1 MRVRVTRRRVGG
13 HDERGAAA
21 LEFGLVV
28 PVILM
33 LVFGIIQYGFMYWS
47 LQTAAATA
55 REAARSLI
63 VGTTETCTL
72 DRAEQLA
79 DNPAVG
85 GGSPVAVARY
95 FGTDGTATTGP
106 VEGGLVEV
114 EVSLTTLDLNMPFL
128 PLPDGGNVVQTA
140 EARVE
145 NVPPVPL
152 PCT

>member
-1 MRVRVTRRRVGG
+1 MLRPRS
-13 HDERGAAA
+13 DERGAAA

-28 PVILM
+28 PVVLM
-33 LVFGIIQYGFMYWS
+33 LIFGIIQYGFMYWS
-47 LQTAAATA
+47 LQTASATA

-63 VGTTETCTL
+63 VGTT
-72 DRAEQLA
+72 
-79 DNPAVG
+79 
-85 GGSPVAVARY
+85 S
-95 FGTDGTATTGP
+95 TAGP

-114 EVSLTTLDLNMPFL
+114 EVALTTLNLNMPFL

-140 EARVE
+140 RARVE

>member
-1 MRVRVTRRRVGG
+1 MI
-13 HDERGAAA
+13 
-21 LEFGLVV
+21 

-33 LVFGIIQYGFMYWS
+33 LIFGIIQYGFMYWS
-47 LQTAAATA
+47 LQTASATA

-79 DNPAVG
+79 QNPAVG

-95 FGTDGTATTGP
+95 FDSSGVPTTAP
-106 VEGGLVEV
+106 VEGGMVEV
-114 EVSLTTLDLNMPFL
+114 EVSLTTLNLNMPFL
-128 PLPDGGNVVQTA
+128 PLPDGGNVVQAA

>member
-1 MRVRVTRRRVGG
+1 VRRLSRRA
-13 HDERGAAA
+13 DERGAAA
-21 LEFGLVV
+21 LEFGLVI

-33 LVFGIIQYGFMYWS
+33 LIFGIIQYGFMYWS
-47 LQTAAATA
+47 LQTASATA

-63 VGTTETCTL
+63 VGTTEACTL
-72 DRAEQLA
+72 DRAEELA

-85 GGSPVAVARY
+85 GGAPVAVARY
-95 FGTDGTATTGP
+95 FDTTGAATTGP
-106 VEGGLVEV
+106 VQGGLVEV
-114 EVSLTTLDLNMPFL
+114 QVSLTTLDLNMPFL

-140 EARVE
+140 QARVE

>member
-1 MRVRVTRRRVGG
+1 MRTRGMGRRPE
-13 HDERGAAA
+13 ERGAAA

-28 PVILM
+28 PIVLM
-33 LVFGIIQYGFMYWS
+33 MIFGIIQYGFMYWS
-47 LQTAAATA
+47 LQTASATA

-63 VGTTETCTL
+63 VGTTEACTL
-72 DRAEQLA
+72 DRAEELA

-85 GGSPVAVARY
+85 GGAPVAVARY
-95 FGTDGTATTGP
+95 FDTSGTATMGP
-106 VEGGLVEV
+106 VEGGMVEV
-114 EVSLTTLDLNMPFL
+114 EVSLTTLNLNMPFL

-140 EARVE
+140 QARVE

>member
-1 MRVRVTRRRVGG
+1 MI
-13 HDERGAAA
+13 
-21 LEFGLVV
+21 

-33 LVFGIIQYGFMYWS
+33 LIFGIIQYGFMSRS
-47 LQTAAATA
+47 LQTASATA
-55 REAARSLI
+55 REAARSLL

-79 DNPAVG
+79 ENPAVG

-95 FGTDGTATTGP
+95 FDTSGAPTTVP
-106 VEGGLVEV
+106 VEGGMVEV
-114 EVSLTTLDLNMPFL
+114 EVSLTTLNLNMPFL

>member
-1 MRVRVTRRRVGG
+1 MRLLRRR
-13 HDERGAAA
+13 DDQRGAAA
-21 LEFGLVV
+21 LEFGLVI

-33 LVFGIIQYGFMYWS
+33 LIFGIIQYGFMYWS
-47 LQTAAATA
+47 LQTASATA

-63 VGTTETCTL
+63 VGTTEACTL
-72 DRAEQLA
+72 ARAEELA

-85 GGSPVAVARY
+85 GGAPVAVARY
-95 FGTDGTATTGP
+95 FDTTGAATTGP
-106 VEGGLVEV
+106 VEGGSVEV
-114 EVSLTTLDLNMPFL
+114 EVSLTTLNLSMPFL

-152 PCT
+152 PCS

>member
-1 MRVRVTRRRVGG
+1 M
-13 HDERGAAA
+13 
-21 LEFGLVV
+21 V
-28 PVILM
+28 PIVLM
-33 LVFGIIQYGFMYWS
+33 MIFGIIQYGFMYWS
-47 LQTAAATA
+47 LQTASATA

-63 VGTTETCTL
+63 VGTTEACTL
-72 DRAEQLA
+72 DRAEELA

-85 GGSPVAVARY
+85 GGAPVAVARY
-95 FGTDGTATTGP
+95 FDTTGTATTGP
-106 VEGGLVEV
+106 VEGGMVEV
-114 EVSLTTLDLNMPFL
+114 EVSLTTLNLNMPFL

>member
-1 MRVRVTRRRVGG
+1 VI
-13 HDERGAAA
+13 
-21 LEFGLVV
+21 

-33 LVFGIIQYGFMYWS
+33 LIFGIIQYGFMYWS

-63 VGTTETCTL
+63 VGTTESRTL
-72 DRAEQLA
+72 DRAEELA
-79 DNPAVG
+79 ANPAVG
-85 GGSPVAVARY
+85 GGAPVAVARY
-95 FGTDGTATTGP
+95 FDTSGAPATAP
-106 VEGGLVEV
+106 VEGGMVEV
-114 EVSLTTLDLNMPFL
+114 EVSLTTLNLNMPFL